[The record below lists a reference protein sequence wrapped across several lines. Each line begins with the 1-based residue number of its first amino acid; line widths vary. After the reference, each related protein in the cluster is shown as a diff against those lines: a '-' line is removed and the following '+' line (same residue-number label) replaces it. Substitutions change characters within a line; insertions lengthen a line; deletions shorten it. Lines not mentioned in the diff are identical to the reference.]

1 MSKTSSRVMG
11 LMVSISFLSFARAA
25 VIPAGEQDL
34 VIAAH
39 PSSGELPAKTLA
51 EIDLLAEPAA
61 KASAPDVASS
71 RFEEKATGE
80 SQVSKPIQ
88 VKTRDWGTKYNAVAA
103 VYGQVQQDRASLK
116 ALRGANIA
124 RLQEVSAQDNPNYSE
139 LMQTITEQTKD
150 YIRTI
155 LAEEVAKLGAAPCQF
170 SVMSMGSMARE
181 ESGFFTDLEIAFLL
195 EKNSPEAQRYF
206 SKLSQRL
213 ADRIY
218 LLGEH
223 PSVGGKGLRVD
234 EADNSP
240 IHLTFANRYAD
251 PTQVKERLMS
261 AIKNREFNKI
271 PVEGDRLMIAS
282 VEEFARYSSPFYIDE
297 LKNQNRQE
305 LRELRRKLTR
315 KIFFKNLY
323 NRANRH
329 LSKKEIYENAVRWVD
344 QMVRPYTGKE
354 QKHIED
360 LSSLTRNTVHLF
372 GDKAVYNTYLQK
384 REAILADSPKNHRSM
399 VENRRQEI
407 ARDKILD
414 DLKKYEADVDGF
426 LAQNK
431 VGEKIDLKRQFY
443 RLPEQIL
450 TNLSFYYNSPTQNT
464 LGIASFLEQKGIMGQ
479 ELAQDVQDLMNFSM
493 GLRLKKQSRLGKQ
506 GYAIYLDQEAF
517 EKDLKKLTTELNG
530 LEKVKNLLIK
540 AGEDASAIEK
550 VDNKMIELRHKIDEH
565 NKVAPGLIIDEQDIQ
580 LMNEKYIPILQ
591 RLYHACIEWVSGKLN
606 AFKA

>member
-1 MSKTSSRVMG
+1 MNKTSFRAIG
-11 LMVSISFLSFARAA
+11 LMVSISFLSLAQAA
-25 VIPAGEQDL
+25 IISEGAQGL
-34 VIAAH
+34 AIAAH
-39 PSSGELPAKTLA
+39 PSFSGLPAKTLA
-51 EIDLLAEPAA
+51 EAESAADLAVKAPSSKSAA
-61 KASAPDVASS
+61 SEFK
-71 RFEEKATGE
+71 EKAAGE
-80 SQVSKPIQ
+80 SQVLQPIQ
-88 VKTRDWGTKYNAVAA
+88 VKTRDWGVKYNAVAA
-103 VYGQVQQDRASLK
+103 VYGQVQQDRTNLK
-116 ALRGANIA
+116 ALREANIA
-124 RLQEVSAQDNPNYSE
+124 RLQEISAQDNPNYSE

-150 YIRTI
+150 YISTI

-206 SKLSQRL
+206 SRLSQRL

-240 IHLTFANRYAD
+240 VHLTFTNRYAD
-251 PTQVKERLMS
+251 PKPVKERLMS
-261 AIKNREFNKI
+261 AIKNREFDKI

-282 VEEFARYSSPFYIDE
+282 AEEFARYSSPFYIEE
-297 LKNQNRQE
+297 LKSRNRQE

-315 KIFFKNLY
+315 QMFFKNLY

-344 QMVRPYTGKE
+344 QMLRPYTGKE

-360 LSSLTRNTVHLF
+360 LSSLTRNAVHLF
-372 GDKAVYNTYLQK
+372 GDESVYNAYLQK
-384 REAILADSPKNHRSM
+384 RKAILADNPKNRRPM

-443 RLPEQIL
+443 RLSEQIL
-450 TNLSFYYNSPTQNT
+450 TNLGFYYNSPTQNT

-479 ELAQDVQDLMNFSM
+479 ELAQEAQDLMNFAM

-506 GYAIYLDQEAF
+506 GYSIYLDQEAF
-517 EKDLKKLTTELNG
+517 EKDLKKLTTELKG

-565 NKVAPGLIIDEQDIQ
+565 NKVAPGLIIDEQDVQ
-580 LMNEKYIPILQ
+580 LMNERYIPILQ
-591 RLYHACIEWVSGKLN
+591 RLYHACVEWVSGKLD